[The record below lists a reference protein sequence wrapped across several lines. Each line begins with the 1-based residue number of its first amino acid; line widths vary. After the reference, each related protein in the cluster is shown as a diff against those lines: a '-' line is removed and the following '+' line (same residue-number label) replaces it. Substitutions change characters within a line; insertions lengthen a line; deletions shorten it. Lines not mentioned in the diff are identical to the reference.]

1 MDIMRMHLTAAA
13 LLTSLSLLQAP
24 ALAQTVATQAELRLT
39 IVDEANAP
47 VPNAVVTIFTMHG
60 PRTVNADEKGV
71 VVVAH
76 LPAELTQV
84 WARTSGDLSSAEA
97 SKLKPGRNKRTLTLH
112 PPTPAPVIESGS

>member
-1 MDIMRMHLTAAA
+1 MTAAV
-13 LLTSLSLLQAP
+13 LLTSLALLHTP
-24 ALAQTVATQAELRLT
+24 ALAQTVATEAELRLT
-39 IVDEANAP
+39 IVDETNAP

-84 WARTSGDLSSAEA
+84 WARTPELSNAEA
-97 SKLKPGRNKRTLTLH
+97 SKLKPGENAQTLTLH
-112 PPTPAPVIESGS
+112 AASAVESGS

>member
-1 MDIMRMHLTAAA
+1 MHTTAAA
-13 LLTSLSLLQAP
+13 LLTSLALLHAP
-24 ALAQTVATQAELRLT
+24 ALAQTVATEAELRLT

-47 VPNAVVTIFTMHG
+47 VPNAAVTIFTIHG

-97 SKLKPGRNKRTLTLH
+97 SKLKPGQNKQTMTLH
-112 PPTPAPVIESGS
+112 PPTPATVIESGS